1 MTAAPEVTHANGGE
15 HAGTEASA
23 ERRRE
28 AGLAANPWP
37 RHVAIIMD
45 GNARWAEARG
55 IPRLQGHRAGVE
67 AVRRLVRAANSL
79 GLEVLTIYSFSSENW
94 KRPPEEVRYLMG
106 LLRLYVE
113 QELDQLVRNNVCI
126 RIIGSRA
133 DLEPGIAAL
142 LERAERATAGNTG
155 LTLVIAF
162 NYGGQDD
169 IIRAAQS
176 LAEDVAAGR
185 LAPDGITR
193 ERLAERL
200 DTAGIPDPD
209 LLVRTSGEQRIS
221 NFLIWQA
228 AYSEFVFQDVLW
240 PDYEERHLA
249 DAIRIFQRRERRF
262 GGRRAGPSGVDRGPA
277 P

>member
-1 MTAAPEVTHANGGE
+1 MTAAPEVTDAGKE
-15 HAGTEASA
+15 HAASA
-23 ERRRE
+23 AAELRRQ
-28 AGLAANPWP
+28 AGLAENPWP

-45 GNARWAEARG
+45 GNARWAAAHG
-55 IPRLQGHRAGVE
+55 LPRLQGHRAGVE
-67 AVRRLVRAANSL
+67 AVRRVVRAAGDI

-94 KRPPEEVRYLMG
+94 KRPAEEVRYLLG

-113 QELDQLVRNNVCI
+113 QELGQLVRNNVRI
-126 RIIGSRA
+126 RIIGSRHGL
-133 DLEPGIAAL
+133 DPDIAAL
-142 LERAERATAGNTG
+142 LARAERATAANTG

-169 IIRAAQS
+169 IVRAVQA
-176 LAEDVAAGR
+176 LAEGVAAGR
-185 LAPDGITR
+185 LSPKDITR
-193 ERLAERL
+193 SLLAEKL

-209 LLVRTSGEQRIS
+209 LLIRTSGEQRIS

-240 PDYEERHLA
+240 PDYDAPHLA
-249 DAIRIFQRRERRF
+249 DAIRVFQQRERRF
-262 GGRRAGPSGVDRGPA
+262 GGRTPGPGEVTGGSA

>member
-1 MTAAPEVTHANGGE
+1 M
-15 HAGTEASA
+15 
-23 ERRRE
+23 RR
-28 AGLAANPWP
+28 A
-37 RHVAIIMD
+37 
-45 GNARWAEARG
+45 
-55 IPRLQGHRAGVE
+55 
-67 AVRRLVRAANSL
+67 VRAADAL
-79 GLEVLTIYSFSSENW
+79 GLEALTIYSFSSENW

-106 LLRLYVE
+106 LLRLYID
-113 QELDQLVRNNVCI
+113 QELGQLIENNVRV

-133 DLEPGIAAL
+133 DLETGIAAL

-169 IIRAAQS
+169 IVRAARAI
-176 LAEDVAAGR
+176 AEEAASGR
-185 LAPDGITR
+185 LAPDEITR
-193 ERLAERL
+193 ESFAARL

-209 LLVRTSGEQRIS
+209 LLIRTSGEQRIS

-249 DAIRIFQRRERRF
+249 DAIRVFQQRERRF
-262 GGRRAGPSGVDRGPA
+262 GGRNTPGGGAEGGRIP
-277 P
+277 